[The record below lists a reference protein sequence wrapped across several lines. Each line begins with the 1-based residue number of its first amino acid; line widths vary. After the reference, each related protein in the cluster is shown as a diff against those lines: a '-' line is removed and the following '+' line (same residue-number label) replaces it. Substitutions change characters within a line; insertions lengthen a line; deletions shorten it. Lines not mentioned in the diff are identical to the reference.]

1 MAYVGNEVQVE
12 NVHVNENPH
21 EHNEVI
27 EEDIKVIDVE
37 EIKHKEGVHAE
48 AIAIHPIDSMLAEH
62 TISFLKGL
70 AGWGMLHPL
79 KFQLILL
86 LLPLRPRQARWEIMM
101 IYFILCWV

>member
-37 EIKHKEGVHAE
+37 EIEHKKGVQVE
-48 AIAIHPIDSMLAEH
+48 TIAIPPIDSMLA
-62 TISFLKGL
+62 
-70 AGWGMLHPL
+70 
-79 KFQLILL
+79 
-86 LLPLRPRQARWEIMM
+86 
-101 IYFILCWV
+101 